1 VPPDH
6 RQAVDD
12 LLESVE
18 AFDLSRLRDI
28 LACGRAAP
36 VILEPRALVAALLL
50 AASEATREWDR
61 ATAELLRREAR
72 ELAPLAEPTGEDC
85 PHCAALRDRSPALM
99 QYLEDS
105 THA

>member
-1 VPPDH
+1 MRKRQPAAPPTDTRVRALVTVPPDH

-36 VILEPRALVAALLL
+36 VILEPRALV
-50 AASEATREWDR
+50 
-61 ATAELLRREAR
+61 
-72 ELAPLAEPTGEDC
+72 
-85 PHCAALRDRSPALM
+85 
-99 QYLEDS
+99 
-105 THA
+105 